1 MQLIKQ
7 PEHGRTAISKK
18 QKLCSVKLSDRH
30 SMKDLREKL
39 KLRNVQEH
47 IESCR
52 LRWFGHVTRMDDE
65 RWPKSMLNY
74 NVAGA
79 YPRGRPKKRWMDNVR
94 KDMKSLNINA
104 ELAVDRENWRRVTQK
119 KMYSPNASNPG

>member
-1 MQLIKQ
+1 MVRWI
-7 PEHGRTAISKK
+7 
-18 QKLCSVKLSDRH
+18 CSVKLSDRH
-30 SMKDLREKL
+30 SVKDLREKL
-39 KLRNVQEH
+39 KLRSVQEH

-79 YPRGRPKKRWMDNVR
+79 YPRGCPKKRWMDNVR
-94 KDMKSLNINA
+94 KDMNSLLTVKIG
-104 ELAVDRENWRRVTQK
+104 EE
-119 KMYSPNASNPG
+119 

>member
-1 MQLIKQ
+1 MVRWI
-7 PEHGRTAISKK
+7 
-18 QKLCSVKLSDRH
+18 CSVKLSDRH
-30 SMKDLREKL
+30 SVKDLREKL
-39 KLRNVQEH
+39 KLRSVQEH

-104 ELAVDRENWRRVTQK
+104 ELALDRENWRRVTQK
-119 KMYSPNASNPG
+119 KMYSPNASNPR